1 MWRRRSLTRWS
12 GTRLDRVLRQAGP
25 GHNTL
30 LRTVHANAE
39 RLCCVSDDTQKY
51 LSETYPAI
59 IILVKHADQRASLEL
74 EFVSHRRLKVKLY
87 TVDIV
92 RASGRSVR
100 TTGSSS
106 SASDPCNYR
115 RTHSR

>member
-1 MWRRRSLTRWS
+1 MLMQS
-12 GTRLDRVLRQAGP
+12 D
-25 GHNTL
+25 
-30 LRTVHANAE
+30 
-39 RLCCVSDDTQKY
+39 CVALVMMIHKKY

-92 RASGRSVR
+92 RATRRSVR

-106 SASDPCNYR
+106 SSSKTSSASGACNYR
-115 RTHSR
+115 GTHSW

>member
-1 MWRRRSLTRWS
+1 M
-12 GTRLDRVLRQAGP
+12 LRQAGP

-39 RLCCVSDDTQKY
+39 R
-51 LSETYPAI
+51 PAI

>member
-1 MWRRRSLTRWS
+1 MTRWS